1 MPLSRNTLILMGAGL
16 AMTSSSANA
25 VGELLGKTGEG
36 LQQMADGIQAIGQH
50 AATAMDAAESRKQ
63 KFVDAAGNVYEVLTD
78 SLGQAT
84 KFVVDG
90 TGAILDST
98 KIAGGFVLDT
108 LLSYPQDVKEG
119 IDESRQSAREYAAAG
134 LETLQEFGQIAMDAR
149 PELPPF
155 KQMLNPGAWKDAA
168 AQSGQKLTNAFGQ
181 MESQLLG
188 VYEDI
193 EDEFCRPA
201 AFQSTVKLPTEITMP
216 GFYIEVGL
224 GHCEAAHTEEPAT
237 EFEHT
242 DAFVCTKPYAEVVHK
257 PGSFIAKHHRP
268 IKFRSKE
275 CKKETLF

>member
-119 IDESRQSAREYAAAG
+119 IDERYVV
-134 LETLQEFGQIAMDAR
+134 D
-149 PELPPF
+149 
-155 KQMLNPGAWKDAA
+155 
-168 AQSGQKLTNAFGQ
+168 
-181 MESQLLG
+181 
-188 VYEDI
+188 
-193 EDEFCRPA
+193 
-201 AFQSTVKLPTEITMP
+201 
-216 GFYIEVGL
+216 VG
-224 GHCEAAHTEEPAT
+224 
-237 EFEHT
+237 
-242 DAFVCTKPYAEVVHK
+242 DM
-257 PGSFIAKHHRP
+257 SFHH
-268 IKFRSKE
+268 
-275 CKKETLF
+275 